1 MTKPKPAFLKAL
13 GKKPLPQEIEAGGV
27 IYRHIET
34 FKNDFFAVTSLYEG
48 PAGKVV
54 LKVQRQA
61 PMFLIP
67 MQWAGRILAVRERSS
82 LERLQGLPGIPKLIG
97 TWSGTGLIREYIEGH
112 TLADAPHVDDDYHPR
127 LRELIDA
134 IHAREMA
141 YVDLEKPGN
150 VLVGSDGR
158 PYLFDF
164 QIAWYWPRRW
174 GGRLW
179 PMRALLR
186 KLQSGDRYHL
196 IKLQRRSRPDQL
208 SPEVLKASYN
218 KPWFVR
224 LHSTLTRPLTRLRRR
239 ILRRIDPE
247 RGPGERGMVK
257 QGKTNPNPETSGA

>member
-1 MTKPKPAFLKAL
+1 MTQSKPAFLKAL

-27 IYRHIET
+27 AYRLVRT

-48 PAGKVV
+48 PTGKVV

-61 PMFLIP
+61 PVFIVP
-67 MQWAGRILAVRERSS
+67 MRWAGRLLARRERTS
-82 LERLQGLPGIPKLIG
+82 LERLQGLPGIPRLIG
-97 TWSGTGLIREYIEGH
+97 TWSSTGLIREYVEGA
-112 TLADAPHVDDDYHPR
+112 TLADAPRVGDDYHGQ

-134 IHAREMA
+134 IHARDMA

-150 VLVGSDGR
+150 VLVGTDER

-164 QIAWYWPRRW
+164 QIAWHWPARW
-174 GGRLW
+174 GGNLW

-196 IKLQRRSRPDQL
+196 VKLQRRTRPDQMT
-208 SPEVLKASYN
+208 PEALRASYN
-218 KPWFVR
+218 KPWYVR

-247 RGPGERGMVK
+247 RGPGERGMVPADKAK
-257 QGKTNPNPETSGA
+257 QNPSTSGA